1 VWEGQAILV
10 EQLLQPTLA
19 ALEGRIGRRGPLS
32 CMVAALLAA
41 AVWEQNRPAEA
52 IAFLADRLDVLDQVG
67 LPETLLLA
75 YRTLAR
81 IAVAENAEPRAL
93 QLLAEMRA
101 VAAARGLHRLGIVS
115 LAEEARL
122 HARRYRAETCAE
134 LARRVDEAVDRDG
147 ATHGPLWHGQVAVLR
162 HIAHAHAAIA
172 SRDWRRAVEPLRTA
186 ESEAGALK
194 LGRVGIEIKG
204 LRAWVLSQCGERT
217 ESLMAEAAD
226 LAGAC
231 GLVRIFGDAHPD
243 LGQWHEEVA
252 RGAGKAAVKPSPVA
266 PAPAATPA
274 RVFPSMALTPKERE
288 VLVLLARGLTNK
300 EIGLALQASEL
311 TVKWHLRNLFSKM
324 NAGTR
329 KQAVSR
335 ARILG
340 LLDAE

>member
-1 VWEGQAILV
+1 
-10 EQLLQPTLA
+10 
-19 ALEGRIGRRGPLS
+19 
-32 CMVAALLAA
+32 MVAALLAA

-52 IAFLADRLDVLDQVG
+52 MAFLADRLDVLEQVG

-81 IAVAENAEPRAL
+81 IAVAEGTEPRAL

-134 LARRVDEAVDRDG
+134 LARRIDEAVDRDG
-147 ATHGPLWHGQVAVLR
+147 AAHGPLWHGQVAVLR
-162 HIAHAHAAIA
+162 HLAHAHAAIA
-172 SRDWRRAVEPLRTA
+172 ARDWRRAVEPLRRA
-186 ESEAGALK
+186 ESEASALK

-226 LAGAC
+226 LARAC
-231 GLVRIFGDAHPD
+231 GLVRVFGDAHPD
-243 LGQWHEEVA
+243 VGQWHEEVA
-252 RGAGKAAVKPSPVA
+252 RDAGRTAVKPSPIA
-266 PAPAATPA
+266 PPPAATPA

-311 TVKWHLRNLFSKM
+311 TVKWHLRNLFSKT